1 MGTSS
6 EFFHSA
12 YERFVVERD
21 VVLFEVDVDS
31 GVVAEVVVLGDG
43 GGVVV
48 VVLVVVLVVVAT
60 VVVVVFVGIEIL
72 FVVSRT

>member
-1 MGTSS
+1 MSS

-12 YERFVVERD
+12 YERFVVVRD
-21 VVLFEVDVDS
+21 VVLFVMDSVGSAVDN
-31 GVVAEVVVLGDG
+31 EVLGGGG

-48 VVLVVVLVVVAT
+48 VVLLVVET

-72 FVVSRT
+72 FVVSET